1 MSRLPIPPNNSNHK
15 WVRVFSRLEVLLVVK
30 GYSDDKTYRFFE
42 VDETNQLSQ
51 SGEMVIDYPYAIEH
65 KIRVIRYAYHK

>member
-1 MSRLPIPPNNSNHK
+1 MTFYDNI
-15 WVRVFSRLEVLLVVK
+15 K

-51 SGEMVIDYPYAIEH
+51 LGEMVIDYPYASEH
-65 KIRVIRYAYHK
+65 KIRAIEYVDRKWYWKLWVLG